1 MLYLLRTIESGE
13 GDRKEGREV
22 ETTRRKEARR
32 EHVIIPVTSALHLI
46 SLKVVVCRMDI
57 RIAELK
63 LGGRAGTI

>member
-1 MLYLLRTIESGE
+1 M
-13 GDRKEGREV
+13 